1 VRDRRRIFSFACALA
16 ALTGGT
22 AVAPALATRNGGHAR
37 RSPRIAFVDGLETP
51 FGSIYSIQLDG
62 KGLRRLATNARDPA
76 VSPDRTRIAYSGEPN
91 GSGGGIYVMRRDGTH
106 VHWIVNEGNS
116 VDTQPAWSPDRRKLV
131 FVRSNGCPSC
141 GTSVFQASLF
151 TINSDGS
158 GRRRLA
164 DEPQLVDNPG
174 PSWIDSRHILVT
186 ARLGG
191 AWEFAIIDSH
201 DGRVRR
207 EILPILKFLGTQPP
221 NAPAALSPNRRELA
235 YAECDNGDC
244 SSTSVVLIT
253 LRGRLIQRIRRA
265 SSPAWSPQG
274 DLLYSCCHDPSIRGN
289 HNQIMLAPKRGGA
302 ARAIT
307 PSSLHAGQPVWL
319 G

>member
-1 VRDRRRIFSFACALA
+1 
-16 ALTGGT
+16 
-22 AVAPALATRNGGHAR
+22 
-37 RSPRIAFVDGLETP
+37 
-51 FGSIYSIQLDG
+51 
-62 KGLRRLATNARDPA
+62 
-76 VSPDRTRIAYSGEPN
+76 
-91 GSGGGIYVMRRDGTH
+91 MRADGTP
-106 VHWIVNEGNS
+106 VRWIDHEGNS

-191 AWEFAIIDSH
+191 AWEFAIINSH

-253 LRGRLIQRIRRA
+253 LRGRLIQKIRGA
-265 SSPAWSPQG
+265 SDPAWSPQG
-274 DLLYSCCHDPSIRGN
+274 DLLYSCCQQAGIKGDTSR
-289 HNQIMLAPKRGGA
+289 IMFAPAHGGA
-302 ARAIT
+302 TRAIT
-307 PSSLHAGQPVWL
+307 PRTLSADQPQWL
-319 G
+319 GLQVRRSG